1 MNVLAQTE
9 DSLKEEIVAAIV
21 QAGLAE
27 AEELPDIILEKPK
40 EKQHGDFAANIAMQL
55 ARVAKMAPRQIAE
68 KIIEKIDKTKAGID
82 SIEIAGPGFI
92 NFFMKDDF
100 LTGIISTVIAEQENY
115 GRSNAG
121 NNKRVQVEF
130 VSVNP
135 TGDLHLGHARG

>member
-1 MNVLAQTE
+1 MNVLAEIEKT
-9 DSLKEEIVAAIV
+9 LKQEIV
-21 QAGLAE
+21 QAIINAKLATE
-27 AEELPDIILEKPK
+27 KEIPSIILEKPK
-40 EKQHGDFAANIAMQL
+40 EKQHGEFAANIDMQL

-121 NNKRVQVEF
+121 NNKRVQ
-130 VSVNP
+130 
-135 TGDLHLGHARG
+135 